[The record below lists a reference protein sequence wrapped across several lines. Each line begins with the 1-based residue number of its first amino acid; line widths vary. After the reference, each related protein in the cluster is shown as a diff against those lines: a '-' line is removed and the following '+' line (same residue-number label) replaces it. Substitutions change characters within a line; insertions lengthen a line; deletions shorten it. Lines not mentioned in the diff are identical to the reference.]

1 MSRRHPQDTRTASEY
16 PTPQHKPAPTFT
28 VQAIM
33 VALTVGAVVVAS
45 YPVISLVVATM
56 FVGVVLA
63 ARVAVARIERDPVNV
78 RVPGSQLEVTVART
92 AGD

>member
-1 MSRRHPQDTRTASEY
+1 
-16 PTPQHKPAPTFT
+16 
-28 VQAIM
+28 M